1 MVNDREKKVVQY
13 VRQKAVGSVY
23 MREKESQSFVDM
35 MVVPPVK
42 VPRFSIIFQ
51 HSVSYN
57 FERIN
62 NL

>member
-1 MVNDREKKVVQY
+1 MWDREKKVEQY

-23 MREKESQSFVDM
+23 MREKESQSFVDL

-42 VPRFSIIFQ
+42 VPGFPTIFQ
-51 HSVSYN
+51 YSLSYT
-57 FERIN
+57 FEKIN